1 MVGVLVPYIRAKLD
15 RLYEEESIRQ
25 RARQALAD
33 DARDASWRAFYA
45 RAFVRAY
52 PWCVAAHEGSRFAYQ
67 LLYLLGKTPYYLPGL
82 HLLGLRV
89 ARTDPAAARAH
100 AKAQAARRAR
110 RAAGGDALP
119 APLRLLCAATLR
131 AGYLVADNARSAL
144 VLSVFAFK
152 LLEWWYSA
160 GERALGERKALEPPP
175 PPPPLAPAPDGLA
188 LPEDTSL
195 CPICSSKRVNPTLV
209 ATSGYAYCYVCIH
222 KHVTERGCCPVTLEP
237 AKLSDL
243 WRLYPGM

>member
-1 MVGVLVPYIRAKLD
+1 MLSQRH
-15 RLYEEESIRQ
+15 RL
-25 RARQALAD
+25 L
-33 DARDASWRAFYA
+33 
-45 RAFVRAY
+45 
-52 PWCVAAHEGSRFAYQ
+52 
-67 LLYLLGKTPYYLPGL
+67 L
-82 HLLGLRV
+82 HLFFPNKFFCPSAV
-89 ARTDPAAARAH
+89 H
-100 AKAQAARRAR
+100 AFDSKQS
-110 RAAGGDALP
+110 P
-119 APLRLLCAATLR
+119 ISIPSHHPSIP
-131 AGYLVADNARSAL
+131 VQ
-144 VLSVFAFK
+144 